1 MARAILTD
9 NQREHMLT
17 LREANFS
24 NGQIADII
32 GCSINTVRSLFSL
45 YDAAQ
50 EGKQL
55 SDTFIRTQPAH
66 VRFVQNKLGIAP
78 AAKGKEQKAPEH
90 DNTALAMV
98 SLLDAITALTKA
110 VDAIDQRL
118 SAMQM
123 SIAGARDDSNQNA
136 KKLVETI
143 NVNGDIQTKEWQ
155 AIKEKLD
162 CIKTNT
168 KPRPWK
174 GDN

>member
-1 MARAILTD
+1 MARAMLTD

-55 SDTFIRTQPAH
+55 SETFIRTQPAH

-78 AAKGKEQKAPEH
+78 AAKEQKAPKH

-123 SIAGARDDSNQNA
+123 TMSGFRGDAAEQS

-155 AIKEKLD
+155 AIREKLD
-162 CIKTNT
+162 AIKTNT
-168 KPRPWK
+168 KRICK
-174 GDN
+174 GDA